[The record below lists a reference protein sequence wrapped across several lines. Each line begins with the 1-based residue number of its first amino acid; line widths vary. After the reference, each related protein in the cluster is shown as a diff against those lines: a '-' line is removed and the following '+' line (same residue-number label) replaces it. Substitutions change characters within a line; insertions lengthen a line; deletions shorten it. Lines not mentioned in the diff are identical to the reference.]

1 VASFDEVIPPGQ
13 VGFVN
18 ATLDTK
24 KLHGSIGRGITV
36 YTDDPVVPKLFLTVR
51 AVVLGG
57 VSILPYEMVTVSNR
71 GPSNR
76 APKLLIRRES
86 SETAELAIRDPEATV
101 PWLSV
106 AAERLEEP
114 RPAGDGLPSGF
125 PGDWMLFIELDETAP
140 YGRYREQ
147 VRFKTGLGRQP
158 DVSIP
163 VVVDSRPPVQLSTER
178 LVLESSEAG
187 GVTRGTVLLTVRRG
201 LDPKML
207 EVEARPETLEIELE
221 PSGRRAYKVHVG
233 WQGTDNPRGEI
244 TFRVGAESY
253 SLPVFSSSDPS

>member
-1 VASFDEVIPPGQ
+1 MASFDEVIPPGQ

-18 ATLDTK
+18 ATLDTE

-36 YTDDPVVPKLFLTVR
+36 YTDDPAVPKLFLTVR
-51 AVVLGG
+51 AIVLGG
-57 VSILPYEMVTVSNR
+57 VAILPHEMVSVSNR

-76 APKLLIRRES
+76 GPKLLIRRES
-86 SETAELAIRDPEATV
+86 TETAELAIRDAEATV
-101 PWLSV
+101 PWLRV
-106 AAERLEEP
+106 TAERLMQP
-114 RPAGDGLPSGF
+114 RPAGDGLPSGL
-125 PGDWMLFIELDETAP
+125 PGDWVLFVELDETAP

-147 VRFKTGLGRQP
+147 VHFKTGVGRQP

-178 LVLESSEAG
+178 LMLGTSEAG
-187 GVTRGTVLLTVRRG
+187 GVPRETVLLTVRRD

-207 EVEARPETLEIELE
+207 EVDARPETLEVELE
-221 PSGRRAYKVHVG
+221 PSGRRGYKVHVG
-233 WQGTDNPRGEI
+233 WQGTDSPRGEI

-253 SLPVFSSSDPS
+253 SLPVAASSDPS